1 MRFGFQAMTVVSC
14 FLLCLGAQTLPKFM
28 GRQVTIIEPNHTKDG
43 FPKGPA
49 MLCLDGPPRR
59 QCYTAPK
66 DYGNNPTVTPVQLGK
81 DQPALL
87 FSVETGGVSGWSVH
101 YVLLDADLEDFLGE
115 DVTVSNQNEHG
126 FWNEPMISDQKIFLT
141 ANYVWGPD
149 EGHYGPHRWIISA
162 YFPKASGDDGRYRLQ
177 DRYMTVRHYDLESQ
191 DVLAAEKPEILARLR
206 RIKSAR

>member
-1 MRFGFQAMTVVSC
+1 MVVIININSMRFGFQAMTVVSC

-141 ANYVWGPD
+141 ANYVWGRTKAITGRIGGSSPL
-149 EGHYGPHRWIISA
+149 ISPKLVETMVAIA
-162 YFPKASGDDGRYRLQ
+162 YRTG
-177 DRYMTVRHYDLESQ
+177 T
-191 DVLAAEKPEILARLR
+191 
-206 RIKSAR
+206 